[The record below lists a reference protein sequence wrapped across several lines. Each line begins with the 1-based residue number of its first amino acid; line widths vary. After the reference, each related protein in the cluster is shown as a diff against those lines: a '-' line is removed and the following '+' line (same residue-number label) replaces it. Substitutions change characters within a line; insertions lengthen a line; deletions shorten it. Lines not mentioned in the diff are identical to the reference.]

1 MTEPLTLMER
11 LAVEMQ
17 DLITSSERD
26 KREIAWLRGE
36 MEKREELTRKYMD
49 SKYEDVEDKY
59 IKDTKFRKAI
69 NEYVKQWIIDN
80 ACTCECDEWET
91 FYWKGKA
98 YDLNIFVN
106 DDVEEPTV
114 HDVQAVVYAVG
125 FDGVSLNCDTSNG
138 CVMVDFRPTAK
149 ELDNNNYGAQ

>member
-1 MTEPLTLMER
+1 MER

-26 KREIAWLRGE
+26 KREISMAKRRDGEERGVN
-36 MEKREELTRKYMD
+36 KKYMD

-69 NEYVKQWIIDN
+69 NEYVKQWIVDN
-80 ACTCECDEWET
+80 ACTCECDEWDT
-91 FYWKGKA
+91 FYWKGRA
-98 YDLNIFVN
+98 YDLNIFVK

-114 HDVQAVVYAVG
+114 HDVQATVYAVG

-138 CVMVDFRPTAK
+138 CVMVDFRPTGL
-149 ELDNNNYGAQ
+149 EINNYGAQ

>member
-17 DLITSSERD
+17 DLISSNERD

-36 MEKREELTRKYMD
+36 MEKREELTKKYMD

-69 NEYVKQWIIDN
+69 NEYVKQWIVDN

-138 CVMVDFRPTAK
+138 CVMVDFRPTG
-149 ELDNNNYGAQ
+149 LYTNNYGAE

>member
-1 MTEPLTLMER
+1 MTEPLSLMER

-17 DLITSSERD
+17 DLISSSERD

-36 MEKREELTRKYMD
+36 MEKREELTKKYMD

-69 NEYVKQWIIDN
+69 NEYVKQWIVDN

-91 FYWKGKA
+91 FYWKGRA
-98 YDLNIFVN
+98 YDLNIFVS

-138 CVMVDFRPTAK
+138 CVMVDFRPTGL
-149 ELDNNNYGAQ
+149 EINNYGAQ

>member
-1 MTEPLTLMER
+1 MSEPLSLMER

-17 DLITSSERD
+17 DLISSSERD

-36 MEKREELTRKYMD
+36 MEKREELTKKYMD

-69 NEYVKQWIIDN
+69 NEYVKQWIVDN

-91 FYWKGKA
+91 FYWKGRA
-98 YDLNIFVN
+98 YDLNIFVS

-138 CVMVDFRPTAK
+138 CVMVDFRPTGL
-149 ELDNNNYGAQ
+149 EINSYGAQ

>member
-17 DLITSSERD
+17 DLISSNERD
-26 KREIAWLRGE
+26 KREIAWLRKE
-36 MEKREELTRKYMD
+36 MEKREELTKLYMD
-49 SKYEDVEDKY
+49 TKYEDVEDKY

-69 NEYVKQWIIDN
+69 NEYVKQWIVDN

-138 CVMVDFRPTAK
+138 CVMVDFRPTG
-149 ELDNNNYGAQ
+149 LYTNNYGAE

>member
-1 MTEPLTLMER
+1 MSEPLTLMER

-17 DLITSSERD
+17 DLISSSERD

-69 NEYVKQWIIDN
+69 NEYVKQWIVDN

-91 FYWKGKA
+91 FYWKGRA
-98 YDLNIFVN
+98 YDLNIFVS

-114 HDVQAVVYAVG
+114 HDVQAVIYAVG
-125 FDGVSLNCDTSNG
+125 FDGVSLNCNTSNG
-138 CVMVDFRPTAK
+138 CIMVDFRPT
-149 ELDNNNYGAQ
+149 ELEINNYGAQ

>member
-36 MEKREELTRKYMD
+36 MEKREELTKKYMD

-69 NEYVKQWIIDN
+69 NEYVKQWIVDN

-91 FYWKGKA
+91 FYWKGRA
-98 YDLNIFVN
+98 YDLNIFVK

-138 CVMVDFRPTAK
+138 CVMVDFRPTG
-149 ELDNNNYGAQ
+149 LQINNYGAQ

>member
-36 MEKREELTRKYMD
+36 MEKREELTKKYMD

-69 NEYVKQWIIDN
+69 NEYVKQWIVDN

-91 FYWKGKA
+91 FYWKGRA
-98 YDLNIFVN
+98 YDLNIFVK
-106 DDVEEPTV
+106 DDVVEPTV
-114 HDVQAVVYAVG
+114 HDVQATVYAVG

-138 CVMVDFRPTAK
+138 CVMVDFRPT
-149 ELDNNNYGAQ
+149 ELEINNYGAQ

>member
-1 MTEPLTLMER
+1 MTEPLSLMER

-17 DLITSSERD
+17 DLISSSERD
-26 KREIAWLRGE
+26 KREIAWLRKE
-36 MEKREELTRKYMD
+36 MEKREELTKLYMD
-49 SKYEDVEDKY
+49 TKYEDVEDKY

-69 NEYVKQWIIDN
+69 NEYVKQWIIDE
-80 ACTCECDEWET
+80 AYTCECDEWET
-91 FYWKGKA
+91 FYWKGRA

-138 CVMVDFRPTAK
+138 CVMVDFRPT
-149 ELDNNNYGAQ
+149 ELELNNYGAE

>member
-1 MTEPLTLMER
+1 MSEPLSLMER

-17 DLITSSERD
+17 DLISSSERD

-36 MEKREELTRKYMD
+36 MEKREELTKKYMD

-69 NEYVKQWIIDN
+69 NEYVKQWIVDN

-91 FYWKGKA
+91 FYWKGRA
-98 YDLNIFVN
+98 YDLNIFVS

-138 CVMVDFRPTAK
+138 CVMVDFRPTGL
-149 ELDNNNYGAQ
+149 EINNYGAQ

>member
-1 MTEPLTLMER
+1 MTEPLSLMER

-17 DLITSSERD
+17 DLISSNERD
-26 KREIAWLRGE
+26 KREIAWLRKE
-36 MEKREELTRKYMD
+36 MERREELTKLYMD
-49 SKYEDVEDKY
+49 TKYEDVEDKY

-80 ACTCECDEWET
+80 ACTCECDEWAT
-91 FYWKGKA
+91 FYWNGKA
-98 YDLNIFVN
+98 YDLNIFVK

-125 FDGVSLNCDTSNG
+125 FDGVNLNCDTSNG
-138 CVMVDFRPTAK
+138 CVMTDFRPT
-149 ELDNNNYGAQ
+149 ELELNNYGAP

>member
-1 MTEPLTLMER
+1 MSEPLTLMER

-17 DLITSSERD
+17 DLISSSERD

-69 NEYVKQWIIDN
+69 NEYVKQWIVDN

-91 FYWKGKA
+91 FYWKGRA

-114 HDVQAVVYAVG
+114 HDVQAVIYAVG

-138 CVMVDFRPTAK
+138 CIMVDFRPTGL
-149 ELDNNNYGAQ
+149 EINNYGAQ

>member
-1 MTEPLTLMER
+1 MTEPLSLMER

-17 DLITSSERD
+17 DLISSSERD

-36 MEKREELTRKYMD
+36 MEKREELTKKYMD

-69 NEYVKQWIIDN
+69 NEYVKQWIVDN

-91 FYWKGKA
+91 FYWKGRA
-98 YDLNIFVN
+98 YDLNIFVS

-114 HDVQAVVYAVG
+114 HDVQAVIYAVG

-138 CVMVDFRPTAK
+138 CVMVDFRPTGL
-149 ELDNNNYGAQ
+149 EINNYGAQ

>member
-36 MEKREELTRKYMD
+36 MEKREELTKKYMD

-138 CVMVDFRPTAK
+138 CVMVDFRPTG
-149 ELDNNNYGAQ
+149 LYTNNYGAE

>member
-1 MTEPLTLMER
+1 MTEPLSLMER

-17 DLITSSERD
+17 DLISSSERD

-59 IKDTKFRKAI
+59 IKETKFRKAI
-69 NEYVKQWIIDN
+69 NEYVKQWIVDN

-91 FYWKGKA
+91 FYWKGRA

-114 HDVQAVVYAVG
+114 HDVQAVIYAVG

-138 CVMVDFRPTAK
+138 CIMVDFRPTGL
-149 ELDNNNYGAQ
+149 EINNYGAQ

>member
-1 MTEPLTLMER
+1 MTEPLSLMER
-11 LAVEMQ
+11 PAVDMQ
-17 DLITSSERD
+17 DLISSSERD

-36 MEKREELTRKYMD
+36 MEKREELTKKYMD

-69 NEYVKQWIIDN
+69 NEYVKQWIVDN

-91 FYWKGKA
+91 FYWKGRA
-98 YDLNIFVN
+98 YDLNIFVS

-138 CVMVDFRPTAK
+138 CIMVDFRPTGL
-149 ELDNNNYGAQ
+149 EINNYGAQ

>member
-17 DLITSSERD
+17 DLISSNERD

-36 MEKREELTRKYMD
+36 MEKREELTKKYMD

-138 CVMVDFRPTAK
+138 CVMVDFRPTG
-149 ELDNNNYGAQ
+149 LYTNNYGAE

>member
-1 MTEPLTLMER
+1 MTEPLSLMER

-17 DLITSSERD
+17 DLISSNERD
-26 KREIAWLRGE
+26 KREIAWLRKE
-36 MEKREELTRKYMD
+36 MEKREELTKLYMD
-49 SKYEDVEDKY
+49 TKYEDVEDKY

-80 ACTCECDEWET
+80 ACTCECDEWAT
-91 FYWKGKA
+91 FYWNGKA
-98 YDLNIFVN
+98 YDLNIFVK

-125 FDGVSLNCDTSNG
+125 FDGVNLNCDTSNG
-138 CVMVDFRPTAK
+138 CVMTDFRPT
-149 ELDNNNYGAQ
+149 ELEINNYGAE

>member
-1 MTEPLTLMER
+1 MTEPLSLMER

-36 MEKREELTRKYMD
+36 MEKREELTKKYMD

-91 FYWKGKA
+91 FYWKGRA

-138 CVMVDFRPTAK
+138 CVMVDFRPT
-149 ELDNNNYGAQ
+149 ELELNNYGAE

>member
-1 MTEPLTLMER
+1 MSEPLTLMER

-17 DLITSSERD
+17 DLISSSERD

-59 IKDTKFRKAI
+59 INDTKFRKAI
-69 NEYVKQWIIDN
+69 NEYVKQWIVDN

-91 FYWKGKA
+91 FYWKGRA
-98 YDLNIFVN
+98 YDLNIFVS

-114 HDVQAVVYAVG
+114 HDVQAVIYAVG

-138 CVMVDFRPTAK
+138 CIMVDFRPTGL
-149 ELDNNNYGAQ
+149 EINNYGAQ

>member
-1 MTEPLTLMER
+1 MSEPLSLMER

-17 DLITSSERD
+17 DLISSSERD

-36 MEKREELTRKYMD
+36 MEKREELTKKYMD

-69 NEYVKQWIIDN
+69 NEYVKQWIVDN

-91 FYWKGKA
+91 FYWKGRA
-98 YDLNIFVN
+98 YDLNIFVS

-138 CVMVDFRPTAK
+138 CIMVDFRPTGL
-149 ELDNNNYGAQ
+149 EINNYGAQ

>member
-1 MTEPLTLMER
+1 MSEPLTLMER

-17 DLITSSERD
+17 DLISSSERD

-59 IKDTKFRKAI
+59 IKETKFRKAI
-69 NEYVKQWIIDN
+69 NEYVKQWIVDN

-91 FYWKGKA
+91 FYWKGRA

-114 HDVQAVVYAVG
+114 HDVQAVIYAVG

-138 CVMVDFRPTAK
+138 CIMVDFRPTGL
-149 ELDNNNYGAQ
+149 EINNYGAQ

>member
-1 MTEPLTLMER
+1 MTEPLSLMER

-17 DLITSSERD
+17 DLISSSERD

-69 NEYVKQWIIDN
+69 NEYVKAWIVEN
-80 ACTCECDEWET
+80 ACTCECDEWVT
-91 FYWKGKA
+91 FYWKGRA

-138 CVMVDFRPTAK
+138 CVMVDFRPTGL
-149 ELDNNNYGAQ
+149 EINNYGAQ

>member
-1 MTEPLTLMER
+1 MTEPLSLMER

-36 MEKREELTRKYMD
+36 MNKREELTKKYMD

-91 FYWKGKA
+91 FYWKGRA

-114 HDVQAVVYAVG
+114 HDVQATVYAVG

-138 CVMVDFRPTAK
+138 CVMVDFRPT
-149 ELDNNNYGAQ
+149 ELEINNYGAQ

>member
-36 MEKREELTRKYMD
+36 MEKREELTKKYMD

-91 FYWKGKA
+91 FYWKGRA

-114 HDVQAVVYAVG
+114 HDVQATVYAVG

-138 CVMVDFRPTAK
+138 CVMVDFRPT
-149 ELDNNNYGAQ
+149 ELEINNYGAQ

>member
-1 MTEPLTLMER
+1 MTEPLSLMER

-17 DLITSSERD
+17 DLISSSERD

-36 MEKREELTRKYMD
+36 MEKREELTKKYMD

-69 NEYVKQWIIDN
+69 NEYVKQWIVDN

-91 FYWKGKA
+91 FYWKGRA
-98 YDLNIFVN
+98 YDLNIFVS

-138 CVMVDFRPTAK
+138 CIMVDFRPTGL
-149 ELDNNNYGAQ
+149 EINNYGAQ

>member
-1 MTEPLTLMER
+1 MTEPLSLMER

-17 DLITSSERD
+17 DLISSSERD

-36 MEKREELTRKYMD
+36 MEKREELTKKYMD

-69 NEYVKQWIIDN
+69 NEYVKQWIVDN

-91 FYWKGKA
+91 FYWKGRA
-98 YDLNIFVN
+98 YDLNIFVS

-114 HDVQAVVYAVG
+114 HDVQAVIYAVG

-138 CVMVDFRPTAK
+138 CIMVDFRPTGL
-149 ELDNNNYGAQ
+149 EINNYGAQ